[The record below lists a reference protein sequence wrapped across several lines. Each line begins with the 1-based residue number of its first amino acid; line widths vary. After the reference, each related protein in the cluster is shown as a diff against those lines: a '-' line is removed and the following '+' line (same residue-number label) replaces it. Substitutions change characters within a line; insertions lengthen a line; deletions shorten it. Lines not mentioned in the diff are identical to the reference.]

1 MSTDPQ
7 GEGPET
13 PAPTFAELT
22 EKRRGPVRRFMRSH
36 RTLVDVL
43 LALAYFLASSPSA
56 LESATNGRGAPWA
69 GVIVISLLL
78 TLRRRWPMVVL
89 GLVFLCETGMQLFDP
104 YFSATSLAV
113 WLVLYTTAT
122 LYASKRM
129 FMMAGL
135 ISAMQLLVQFVVVL
149 PAARAPE
156 AVGRYLLAE
165 VPEVNTFIWMMA
177 SLTVLS
183 NFAVV
188 GIGAAVRNNRLH
200 DAELAN
206 WGGRVQRL
214 AQVAERNRIAR
225 EMHDVVAH
233 SLSVMIALSDG
244 AQVAMQR
251 DPGKAAGVL
260 GELSSTGRSALA
272 DMRRVIGVLRDGSD
286 APLAPQ
292 PASSSLAEMLEGFR
306 VAGLPLQV
314 THTGPS
320 LPGDAAFQLTVYR
333 IVQESLTNVLRYGR
347 AVTRVEVGISR
358 DEDTVRIKIT
368 DNGQFAGATRDAI
381 GSGQGIRGMGE
392 RAAIYGGSVYA
403 GPGPR
408 GGWVVHAILAVP
420 EQAAKNQ
427 LPQGETTA

>member
-1 MSTDPQ
+1 MSTAPQ
-7 GEGPET
+7 GEGPES

-36 RTLVDVL
+36 RVLVDVL
-43 LALAYFLASSPSA
+43 LALAYFLVSAPSA
-56 LESATNGRGAPWA
+56 LESAANGRGAPWA

-78 TLRRRWPMVVL
+78 TVRRRWPMVVL
-89 GLVFLCETGMQLFDP
+89 GLVFLCEIGMQLFDP

-122 LYASKRM
+122 LYAGRRM
-129 FMMAGL
+129 FMMVGL

-149 PAARAPE
+149 PAVRDPA
-156 AVGRYLLAE
+156 AVGRLMLVD

-177 SLTVLS
+177 ALTVLS

-206 WGGRVQRL
+206 WGARVQRL

-244 AQVAMQR
+244 AQVAMRR
-251 DPGKAAGVL
+251 DPDRAAGVL
-260 GELSSTGRSALA
+260 AELSSTGRGALA

-306 VAGLPLQV
+306 VAGLPLKT
-314 THTGPS
+314 THSGAA

-347 AVTRVEVGISR
+347 AVTRVEVSISR
-358 DEDTVRIKIT
+358 EEDTVRIKVT
-368 DNGQFAGATRDAI
+368 DNGQLPGATRDAI
-381 GSGQGIRGMGE
+381 GSGQGLKGMGE
-392 RAAIYGGSVYA
+392 RAAIYDGSVYA

-408 GGWVVHAILAVP
+408 GGWVVHAILTVP
-420 EQAAKNQ
+420 EHAVNHEHT
-427 LPQGETTA
+427 QGETTR